1 MNWPAKR
8 QLFWGTVMSKKAESL
23 TFAVCETCLGWIG
36 VIGSPNGLKKV
47 ILPLKSREAV
57 LDQIASCGCE
67 AENQDLACFSE
78 LSDRI
83 RRYFGGERMD
93 FVDKLDLAGA
103 TRFQQNVWRMVR
115 NIPCGETRSYGWVA
129 NQLGLP
135 KAARAV
141 GQALARNPVPIV
153 IPCHRVIGSDGNLG
167 GFGGGVKI
175 KKFLLRLE
183 QSV

>member
-1 MNWPAKR
+1 
-8 QLFWGTVMSKKAESL
+8 LKKTESF
-23 TFAVCETCLGWIG
+23 TFTVCETCLGWIG
-36 VIGSPNGLKKV
+36 VMGSPNGLKKV
-47 ILPLKSREAV
+47 ILPLKSRQAV
-57 LDQIASCGCE
+57 LDQIARYDCE
-67 AENQDLACFSE
+67 AENQDPACFSE

-83 RRYFGGERMD
+83 RRYFGGEHID
-93 FVDKLDLAGA
+93 FVDKLDLAGT
-103 TRFQQNVWRMVR
+103 TRFQQNVWRMVL
-115 NIPCGETRSYGWVA
+115 NIPRGETRSYGWVA

-175 KKFLLRLE
+175 KKFLLHLE
-183 QSV
+183 RAL

>member
-1 MNWPAKR
+1 
-8 QLFWGTVMSKKAESL
+8 MSKKTEL
-23 TFAVCETCLGWIG
+23 FTFTVCETCLGWIG

-83 RRYFGGERMD
+83 RRYFDGEPVD
-93 FVDKLDLAGA
+93 FADKLDLAGT
-103 TRFQQNVWRMVR
+103 TRFQQNVWLTVR
-115 NIPCGETRSYGWVA
+115 NIPRGETRSYGWIA

-141 GQALARNPVPIV
+141 GQALSRNPVPIV
-153 IPCHRVIGSDGNLG
+153 IPCHRVIGSDGKLG
-167 GFGGGVKI
+167 GFGGGVEI
-175 KKFLLRLE
+175 KKLLLKLE